1 MSTEEILQGFGSIQ
15 FLAGPLKDQV
25 FPLDKEVVTIGSDA
39 SNDVVIKD
47 DAGVSRFHAW
57 LMWSERGW
65 SIQRH
70 AQAGVVTVNALAVEQ
85 AMIGE
90 QATVRLGKNTSF
102 RVVASTAPIRLDPT
116 PTQAGD
122 TGAINRAP
130 TVEHMEDE
138 GAINRAPTAGWEELE
153 STLIAHVDDQT
164 LPLKQSLPPS
174 LAHLAGLSAHPE
186 ATQITPLATL
196 GIPSLEIR
204 SNASGEKSMH
214 TLDKPVIDIG
224 RSSTN
229 DIVVRSQNVSGQHL
243 QIIRQGN
250 SFVLVH
256 PHPERKQTLNGLL
269 YQGRKIRG
277 DEHFRKVLAQG
288 DVFRIGNEN
297 GTFVTLTYDDGSGVH
312 KDALPP
318 MRPIRLQDAEV
329 TIGRLPDN
337 TVELNHPQ
345 VSAHH
350 ARLVREGGTYRILD
364 LHSTN
369 HVYVNAQ
376 IVTNA
381 LLKMG
386 DEIRIGPYRLVFEGT
401 RLAEYDESS
410 YIRIDALN
418 LKKYG
423 NNHVTLL
430 NNISLTIAPRKFV
443 AIVGGSGAG
452 KSMLIDALSGLRPA
466 HEGKVLY
473 NGQDYYRNIAAFNT
487 QLGYVPQDDIVH
499 RDLTVERALYY
510 AARMR
515 LPGDFTKEQIW
526 QRIAEVLEDVEMTG
540 KQKLLIRKLSGGQR
554 KRVSMALELLA
565 NPSLFFLDEPT
576 SGLDPGLDRK
586 MMFLLRKLADKGHT
600 IILVTHATNNISTC
614 DYVCFLAQGG
624 RLAYFG
630 PPEEARVYFGK
641 DDFAEIYSSLEGRDE
656 SGPYEDSAVPE
667 EAEVRFRNSQ
677 DYQTYVAQPL
687 KEAQGNLGGRDKSRP
702 YEGKDGGAQS
712 IAPAERKDGGAKFI
726 APDMKHLKRSNPWKQ
741 FLLLTMRQLELLKNN
756 VSNASILLL
765 QAPLVAFLLIL
776 LVRFE
781 IGGGIFDANHLVQCR
796 TQILTSSGP
805 LALPGVSNI
814 ADLVDCQRV
823 VNFLNTDP
831 NGVQYAQSRGGTS
844 QALQD
849 FITPAQSGDAQRV
862 IFLVAFFA
870 AIFGI
875 INGTREIVKE
885 IGIYRRERA
894 VALRI
899 LPYLFSKMMVLGVLA
914 LVQGA
919 SMLLIV
925 HILEPFSQSVFLPV
939 LLEMYITL
947 ALAGVAGVMMGLLIS
962 ALAPND
968 DTANSLLPIIIIP
981 QVIFAGS
988 IIPLKDWFT
997 QGVAALFPTR
1007 WALTAMGS
1015 SLGLHSDKIDGGK
1028 LFGNDPTY
1036 HGTLFSIYSQA
1047 DATLRVVI
1055 SWVALGITILVLTL
1069 IIGIFLKM
1077 KDNRNT

>member
-25 FPLDKEVVTIGSDA
+25 FPLNKEVVTIGSDA

-47 DAGVSRFHAW
+47 DAGVSRFHAR

-65 SIQRH
+65 SIERH
-70 AQAGVVTVNALAVEQ
+70 AQAGGVTVNALAVEQ

-90 QATVRLGKNTSF
+90 QATVRLGENTSF
-102 RVVASTAPIRLDPT
+102 RVVASTAPIRLAPAPIPPAIQPD
-116 PTQAGD
+116 D
-122 TGAINRAP
+122 TGEVNLAN
-130 TVEHMEDE
+130 
-138 GAINRAPTAGWEELE
+138 TAGWEEVE
-153 STLIAHVDDQT
+153 STLIAHVDDKT
-164 LPLKQSLPPS
+164 LPLKSGVPPS
-174 LAHLAGLSAHPE
+174 LAHLAGLSAHPDT
-186 ATQITPLATL
+186 TQITPPATL

-204 SNASGEKSMH
+204 SNASGEKSIH

-277 DEHFRKVLAQG
+277 DEHFRKVLAHG

-312 KDALPP
+312 KDPLPP

-329 TIGRLPDN
+329 TIGRLADN
-337 TVELNHPQ
+337 TVELSHPQ
-345 VSAHH
+345 VSAQH

-423 NNHVTLL
+423 NNHATLL

-614 DYVCFLAQGG
+614 DYVCL
-624 RLAYFG
+624 
-630 PPEEARVYFGK
+630 
-641 DDFAEIYSSLEGRDE
+641 
-656 SGPYEDSAVPE
+656 

-677 DYQTYVAQPL
+677 DYQTYLAQPL

-702 YEGKDGGAQS
+702 YEGEGKDGGAQF
-712 IAPAERKDGGAKFI
+712 IAPAERKDRGAQFI

-805 LALPGVSNI
+805 LALPGVSNVT
-814 ADLVDCQRV
+814 DLVDCQGV
-823 VNFLNTDP
+823 VNFLNTDA
-831 NGVQYAQSRGGTS
+831 NGMQYAQSRGGTS

-870 AIFGI
+870 VIFGI

-1047 DATLRVVI
+1047 DATQRVVI
-1055 SWVALGITILVLTL
+1055 SWAALCVTILVLTL
-1069 IIGIFLKM
+1069 IIGIFLKL